1 MSNIATPE
9 MIAAAWD
16 AWKSRPGWKL
26 GPGPAFREAIEA
38 ALSVRSKEP
47 ELEHHV
53 IADLAARLAKAERER
68 DELRHDVERHIA
80 ASSSEA
86 DRAETAE
93 SKLAKAERERDDIA
107 TEIAILR
114 GQFKA
119 QQQHDGALIASL
131 SAKVEDLTRALE
143 EANDWRPMESAPR
156 DGTEI
161 LAAIEV
167 HNTTGRKWWER
178 HVISFD
184 ECRNE
189 IGLDYDHGW
198 SWEDYI
204 RWRPLPSPPKEGE

>member
-80 ASSSEA
+80 A
-86 DRAETAE
+86 
-93 SKLAKAERERDDIA
+93 
-107 TEIAILR
+107 
-114 GQFKA
+114 
-119 QQQHDGALIASL
+119 
-131 SAKVEDLTRALE
+131 
-143 EANDWRPMESAPR
+143 
-156 DGTEI
+156 I
-161 LAAIEV
+161 LAALDAAGFVVVPREPTEEMIE
-167 HNTTGRKWWER
+167 NGLGAMMEWDARTGDDQGIAEVYRAMIAAQE
-178 HVISFD
+178 S
-184 ECRNE
+184 E
-189 IGLDYDHGW
+189 
-198 SWEDYI
+198 S
-204 RWRPLPSPPKEGE
+204 

>member
-53 IADLAARLAKAERER
+53 LAGLAARLAKAE
-68 DELRHDVERHIA
+68 
-80 ASSSEA
+80 
-86 DRAETAE
+86 
-93 SKLAKAERERDDIA
+93 
-107 TEIAILR
+107 
-114 GQFKA
+114 
-119 QQQHDGALIASL
+119 
-131 SAKVEDLTRALE
+131 RALE

-204 RWRPLPSPPKEGE
+204 RWRPLPSPPKEG

>member
-1 MSNIATPE
+1 MTPTADLIDRMSRLA
-9 MIAAAWD
+9 
-16 AWKSRPGWKL
+16 SR
-26 GPGPAFREAIEA
+26 REQEGIYTDA
-38 ALSVRSKEP
+38 ALVSEC
-47 ELEHHV
+47 
-53 IADLAARLAKAERER
+53 AARLAKAE
-68 DELRHDVERHIA
+68 
-80 ASSSEA
+80 
-86 DRAETAE
+86 
-93 SKLAKAERERDDIA
+93 
-107 TEIAILR
+107 
-114 GQFKA
+114 
-119 QQQHDGALIASL
+119 
-131 SAKVEDLTRALE
+131 RALE

>member
-53 IADLAARLAKAERER
+53 LADLAARLAKAE
-68 DELRHDVERHIA
+68 
-80 ASSSEA
+80 
-86 DRAETAE
+86 
-93 SKLAKAERERDDIA
+93 
-107 TEIAILR
+107 
-114 GQFKA
+114 
-119 QQQHDGALIASL
+119 
-131 SAKVEDLTRALE
+131 RALE

-167 HNTTGRKWWER
+167 HNTAGRKWWER

>member
-53 IADLAARLAKAERER
+53 LADIAARLAKAERER
-68 DELRHDVERHIA
+68 D
-80 ASSSEA
+80 
-86 DRAETAE
+86 
-93 SKLAKAERERDDIA
+93 DIA
-107 TEIAILR
+107 FEIVVLR

-131 SAKVEDLTRALE
+131 RAKVEHLTRALE

>member
-1 MSNIATPE
+1 MSEDPHTVMHVYEGDGGVIIRDGGNISTFGVQSRAV
-9 MIAAAWD
+9 MAAFEAASD
-16 AWKSRPGWKL
+16 E
-26 GPGPAFREAIEA
+26 PGP
-38 ALSVRSKEP
+38 
-47 ELEHHV
+47 EHHV
-53 IADLAARLAKAERER
+53 IADLAARLAKAE
-68 DELRHDVERHIA
+68 
-80 ASSSEA
+80 
-86 DRAETAE
+86 
-93 SKLAKAERERDDIA
+93 
-107 TEIAILR
+107 
-114 GQFKA
+114 
-119 QQQHDGALIASL
+119 
-131 SAKVEDLTRALE
+131 RALE

-204 RWRPLPSPPKEGE
+204 RWRPLPSPPKEG